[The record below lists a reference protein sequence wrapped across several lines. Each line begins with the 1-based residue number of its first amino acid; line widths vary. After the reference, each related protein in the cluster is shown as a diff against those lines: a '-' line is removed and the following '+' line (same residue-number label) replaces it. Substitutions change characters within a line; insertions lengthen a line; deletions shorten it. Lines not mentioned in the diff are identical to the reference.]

1 MLNLSISRLYFII
14 SGFFIITL
22 AAQNISIESFG
33 ILTLAVGLCYTF
45 DFVFSGKFDLNILKS
60 NSKNS
65 LKINQVI
72 KGASILLLLFIL
84 LFFTPISLISGLD
97 YLIIF
102 PLISY
107 FSALQ
112 AVFQMEINRHYD
124 LKYLAINSYI
134 VGTFNFIFGTILI
147 ISFKEFGYLLCVLF
161 SILLSVAYYY
171 MTLNLNLNFF
181 RTSPFFCWNNSLNN
195 IMTSFSKTGLNEF
208 IPVFIK
214 FFYGDMLLGVYQ
226 LCSKYLKT
234 PLFFTANIL
243 ANYFISRDTKL
254 KSYFNTNIYL
264 YALILLVS
272 IIYSFLIRLD
282 LFDPILNF
290 VLRDN
295 KDLFITNSIFLIIIF
310 LIDASILSMSSI
322 YIRKNEIKFLL
333 FRAFQF
339 LPFVLIIIFSLLF
352 EFNLDFKLLFTC
364 VSFYFFIVNLIYA
377 KLI

>member
-1 MLNLSISRLYFII
+1 MLNLSISRFYFII

-65 LKINQVI
+65 FKINQVI
-72 KGASILLLLFIL
+72 KGASILLLFIL
-84 LFFTPISLISGLD
+84 LFFTSISLLSGLD

-112 AVFQMEINRHYD
+112 AVFQMEINRNYV

-134 VGTFNFIFGTILI
+134 VGTFNFIFGALLILN
-147 ISFKEFGYLLCVLF
+147 FKELGYLICVLI
-161 SILLSVAYYY
+161 SIMLSVFYYY
-171 MTLNLNLNFF
+171 IILKLNFNFF
-181 RTSPFFCWNNSLNN
+181 RTSPFFCWNNSLNK
-195 IMTSFSKTGLNEF
+195 IMTSFSITGLNEF

-214 FFYGDMLLGVYQ
+214 VYYGDVLLGIYQ
-226 LCSKYLKT
+226 LCSKYIKT
-234 PLFFTANIL
+234 PLFFISNIL
-243 ANYFISRDTKL
+243 ANYFISSDTKL
-254 KSYFNTNIYL
+254 KSFFKANVYL
-264 YALILLVS
+264 YTLIFLLS
-272 IIYSFLIRLD
+272 LFYSFLIRLD
-282 LFDPILNF
+282 LFEPILT
-290 VLRDN
+290 LILKGN
-295 KDLFITNSIFLIIIF
+295 KDFFIKNSIFLINIF
-310 LIDASILSMSSI
+310 MIDSLILSMSSI

-333 FRAFQF
+333 FRASQF
-339 LPFVLIIIFSLLF
+339 LPFILILIFSLVF
-352 EFNLDFKLLFTC
+352 EFNLDFKLLFIC
-364 VSFYFFIVNLIYA
+364 ISFYFFIVNLIYA

>member
-1 MLNLSISRLYFII
+1 MLNLSISRFYFII

-72 KGASILLLLFIL
+72 KGASILLLFIL
-84 LFFTPISLISGLD
+84 LFFTSISLLSGLD

-112 AVFQMEINRHYD
+112 AVFQMEINRNYV
-124 LKYLAINSYI
+124 LKYLTINSYI
-134 VGTFNFIFGTILI
+134 VGTFNFIFGALLILN
-147 ISFKEFGYLLCVLF
+147 FKELGYLICVLL
-161 SILLSVAYYY
+161 SIMLSVFYYY
-171 MTLNLNLNFF
+171 IILKLNFNFF
-181 RTSPFFCWNNSLNN
+181 RTSPFFCWNNSLNK
-195 IMTSFSKTGLNEF
+195 IMTSFSITGLNEF

-214 FFYGDMLLGVYQ
+214 VYYGDVLLGIYQ
-226 LCSKYLKT
+226 LCSKYIKT
-234 PLFFTANIL
+234 PLFFISNIL
-243 ANYFISRDTKL
+243 ANYFISSDTKL
-254 KSYFNTNIYL
+254 KSFFKANVYL
-264 YALILLVS
+264 YTLIFLLS
-272 IIYSFLIRLD
+272 LFYSFLIRLD
-282 LFDPILNF
+282 LFEPILT
-290 VLRDN
+290 LILKGN
-295 KDLFITNSIFLIIIF
+295 KDFFIKNSIFLINIF
-310 LIDASILSMSSI
+310 MIDSLILSMSSI

-333 FRAFQF
+333 FRASQF
-339 LPFVLIIIFSLLF
+339 LPFVLILIFSLVF
-352 EFNLDFKLLFTC
+352 EFNLDFKLLFIC
-364 VSFYFFIVNLIYA
+364 ISFYFFIVNLIYA